1 MGNSYSTPADIT
13 SRDMQRWRRDGR
25 PVLVDQQRRRQS
37 PGGRYHDERNL
48 RIVRD
53 NSRNRFESDD
63 TRWWG
68 GSSGWHHGRDGA
80 SPPLRT
86 GGRRST
92 RRHTDAGSAPAFR
105 ARPDWRSADDMFG
118 GAETIYHGWQGGSRF
133 FERGGRAER
142 RRGPV
147 VVEEEDWFGSAPQ
160 RFTTSSRGSGGH
172 RSMPQSSFRGPW
184 WHDAHPHDYR
194 GGQGMPRRRSNT
206 HHGGAYMSGGLGRG
220 DPMGGAWGGQE
231 RAPERVRI
239 GFRPDWP
246 LLEDGRADD

>member
-37 PGGRYHDERNL
+37 PGGRYRDERNL

-68 GSSGWHHGRDGA
+68 GSSGWHHRRDGA

-86 GGRRST
+86 GGRST

-118 GAETIYHGWQGGSRF
+118 GAETVYHGWQGGSRF

-142 RRGPV
+142 RTGSAV

-160 RFTTSSRGSGGH
+160 RFTSSRGSGGH

-231 RAPERVRI
+231 RAPERGRV

-246 LLEDGRADD
+246 LLGDGRADD